1 MTQERIL
8 ILKMVSEGKL
18 TPEEGERLIAAL
30 EGGGGANGQAGRI
43 NAIQNLLSQASRD
56 VQKGLKK
63 AGEILRNRQ
72 RDLRKHIENLT
83 RKKGDA
89 GTNAHRTITIEVEEE
104 GADHD
109 SK

>member
-18 TPEEGERLIAAL
+18 TAEEGERLIAAL
-30 EGGGGANGQAGRI
+30 EGGGANGQAGGI

-83 RKKGDA
+83 RKKGD
-89 GTNAHRTITIEVEEE
+89 TESNVHRTITIEVEEE
-104 GADHD
+104 GADHE